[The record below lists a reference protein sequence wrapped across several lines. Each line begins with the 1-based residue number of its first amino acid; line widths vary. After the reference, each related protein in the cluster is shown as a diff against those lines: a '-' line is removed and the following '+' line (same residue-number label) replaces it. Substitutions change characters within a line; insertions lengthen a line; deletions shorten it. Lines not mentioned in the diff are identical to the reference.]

1 MLPISLSQKYVQE
14 THHILVS
21 LIMGAFLLQND
32 FQLTGILGDTD
43 GHACNV
49 LYNTCF
55 LERIRYY
62 SQSGVNIGLQN
73 IIFMK
78 ILLF

>member
-1 MLPISLSQKYVQE
+1 
-14 THHILVS
+14 
-21 LIMGAFLLQND
+21 MGAFLLQND